1 MKDDTLRY
9 TSLEYIAHIF
19 PCKDLNSSR
28 EKSAFFFCL
37 LTEKWIIFFKKDIY
51 IYFTDLIHPV
61 LSSRLFVL
69 HSNTLLIHSN
79 TLLTFFP
86 KKMFKAP
93 AEWVHIFY
101 NYYYYYYYYLLLLL
115 LLLLLV
121 LHRGSTFQC
130 YVRKEPYDVS
140 PFPFLF
146 FFESYFLLFIF
157 LRILCRR
164 QD

>member
-37 LTEKWIIFFKKDIY
+37 LTEKWIIFLKKDIY

-93 AEWVHIFY
+93 AEWVHIFFRTASRL
-101 NYYYYYYYYLLLLL
+101 NVSMLCEKRTVWCKSFSFFVFFRI
-115 LLLLLV
+115 LLV
-121 LHRGSTFQC
+121 ALHF
-130 YVRKEPYDVS
+130 
-140 PFPFLF
+140 
-146 FFESYFLLFIF
+146 F